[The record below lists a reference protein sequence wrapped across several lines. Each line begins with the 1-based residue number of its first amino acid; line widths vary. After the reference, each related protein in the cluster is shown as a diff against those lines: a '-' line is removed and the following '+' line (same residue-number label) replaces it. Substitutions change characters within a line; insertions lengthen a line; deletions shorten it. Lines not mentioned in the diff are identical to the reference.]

1 MVSSV
6 TVGCDLTTRNEFG
19 AVWRLAFNVQIIG
32 YR

>member
-6 TVGCDLTTRNEFG
+6 PVGCNLTTRSELG